1 MDKDGIRKEL
11 LARRAALSPE
21 EWKLK
26 SRAIQARLLNREEY
40 RRAKTVHFY
49 MGFKN
54 EVETDE
60 VIRKSLEAGKQVVV
74 PWLNDKTDQIELS
87 ELKDL
92 RTELR
97 ENKYGIKEP
106 YGPFIRPVDRRS
118 VQLAVIPGVAFD
130 PSGNRIGFGKGFYDK
145 LFSQNRT
152 ALLIGLA
159 FEFQIVKSIP
169 SEEHDIKMNKILTE
183 YRTIE
188 ITQKEIRS
196 KI

>member
-1 MDKDGIRKEL
+1 MNKDEIRKDL

-49 MGFKN
+49 IGFKN

-92 RTELR
+92 RTELS

-106 YGPFIRPVDRRS
+106 YGPFIRPVDHGTI
-118 VQLAVIPGVAFD
+118 QLAVIPGVAFD
-130 PSGNRIGFGKGFYDK
+130 PSGNRIGFGKGV
-145 LFSQNRT
+145 LR
-152 ALLIGLA
+152 
-159 FEFQIVKSIP
+159 
-169 SEEHDIKMNKILTE
+169 
-183 YRTIE
+183 
-188 ITQKEIRS
+188 
-196 KI
+196 